1 MKYQT
6 IAKATI
12 ALCTLSLLAACGNN
26 AGLSAQSSTAAYANQ
41 GSSDNASASTPTPTT
56 PPVSA
61 YKALDMTGYVSG
73 GLFDK
78 AFAIDLDKVNDALII
93 GLPIPAGPFTQLNVD
108 IPQLKGA
115 KIKTYVD
122 ANGKGQVAISIPLQY
137 VLHGVSGIPSSAL
150 PNGNPLPAMPT
161 GEAPSLAFSLNNN
174 NENKVRLYIGVDA
187 VGMFIE
193 SSYIPNY
200 LGLTLPIKNKDK
212 TKILGYFTIVPKVG
226 TYNGGLFVAL
236 PIPNS
241 IAKIIDD
248 HLSGIIH

>member
-1 MKYQT
+1 MKYQN

-12 ALCTLSLLAACGNN
+12 ALCTVSALAACGN
-26 AGLSAQSSTAAYANQ
+26 AGLSAQSTVACANSSQ
-41 GSSDNASASTPTPTT
+41 GSRDNSSASTPTPTT
-56 PPVSA
+56 PPANA

-73 GLFDK
+73 GLFDQ
-78 AFAIDLDKVNDALII
+78 AFAVDLDKVNDALII

-122 ANGKGQVAISIPLQY
+122 ANGKGQVAISIPLHY
-137 VLHGVSGIPSSAL
+137 VLHGVSGISPSAL
-150 PNGNPLPAMPT
+150 PNGSPLPAMTT

-174 NENKVRLYIGVDA
+174 SENKVRLYIGVDA

-193 SSYIPNY
+193 SSYIPSY

>member
-1 MKYQT
+1 M
-6 IAKATI
+6 
-12 ALCTLSLLAACGNN
+12 TL
-26 AGLSAQSSTAAYANQ
+26 
-41 GSSDNASASTPTPTT
+41 
-56 PPVSA
+56 
-61 YKALDMTGYVSG
+61 
-73 GLFDK
+73 
-78 AFAIDLDKVNDALII
+78 
-93 GLPIPAGPFTQLNVD
+93 D

-115 KIKTYVD
+115 KIKAYTD

-150 PNGNPLPAMPT
+150 PNGSPLPAMPT

-174 NENKVRLYIGVDA
+174 SENKVRLYIGVDA